1 MKGQGQ
7 KIGNRTKV
15 MKGQGQKVG
24 NRTKVMKGQG
34 HDLDYNGR
42 SKGLY
47 DKRL

>member
-1 MKGQGQ
+1 
-7 KIGNRTKV
+7 